1 MFVLDLTC
9 KLFLNPLMR
18 KVIKD
23 NSPEKI
29 KLLSE
34 NDLEKPV
41 TSEDFNEALESTF
54 WTVEPEN
61 ADKHE
66 QWIKQYGS
74 H

>member
-1 MFVLDLTC
+1 
-9 KLFLNPLMR
+9 MR

-41 TSEDFNEALESTF
+41 TMEDFNEALQSTF
-54 WTVEPEN
+54 WIVEPEKV
-61 ADKHE
+61 DKHE
-66 QWIKQYGS
+66 LWIKKYVS

>member
-54 WTVEPEN
+54 WTIKAEN

>member
-1 MFVLDLTC
+1 
-9 KLFLNPLMR
+9 MR

-41 TSEDFNEALESTF
+41 TTEDFNEAL
-54 WTVEPEN
+54 
-61 ADKHE
+61 
-66 QWIKQYGS
+66 
-74 H
+74 

>member
-1 MFVLDLTC
+1 
-9 KLFLNPLMR
+9 MR
-18 KVIKD
+18 KVIKE

-41 TSEDFNEALESTF
+41 TTEDFNEALQSTF
-54 WTVEPEN
+54 WIVEPEK

-66 QWIKQYGS
+66 LWIKQYGS